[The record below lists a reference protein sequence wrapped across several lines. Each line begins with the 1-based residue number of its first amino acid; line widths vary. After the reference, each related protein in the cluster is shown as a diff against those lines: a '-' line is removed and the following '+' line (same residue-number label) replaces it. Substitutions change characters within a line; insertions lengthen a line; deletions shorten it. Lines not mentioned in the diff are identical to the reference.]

1 MTERALDNGVEGWKE
16 RDRTRKRK
24 EGMEPMDGNLR
35 KKNTKKTPRMVV
47 AVTRLLSLLLF
58 GSEML

>member
-1 MTERALDNGVEGWKE
+1 MT
-16 RDRTRKRK
+16 K
-24 EGMEPMDGNLR
+24 EGEIGLADEN
-35 KKNTKKTPRMVV
+35 KKKKIATVW

>member
-1 MTERALDNGVEGWKE
+1 MT
-16 RDRTRKRK
+16 K
-24 EGMEPMDGNLR
+24 EGGIEMLEENRG
-35 KKNTKKTPRMVV
+35 KKIAAVW

>member
-1 MTERALDNGVEGWKE
+1 MVDKRGSERWREKE
-16 RDRTRKRK
+16 ERTLK
-24 EGMEPMDGNLR
+24 EIQRLKGMETMDGNEKE
-35 KKNTKKTPRMVV
+35 KKGGMVW

>member
-1 MTERALDNGVEGWKE
+1 MRDVKKRKRGREETERKTEE
-16 RDRTRKRK
+16 S
-24 EGMEPMDGNLR
+24 MDGNGEKNR
-35 KKNTKKTPRMVV
+35 KVW

>member
-1 MTERALDNGVEGWKE
+1 MVATEKDVHKEVE
-16 RDRTRKRK
+16 RLK
-24 EGMEPMDGNLR
+24 EGREEMEGETRQGGMEMMDGNL
-35 KKNTKKTPRMVV
+35 KKKMVW